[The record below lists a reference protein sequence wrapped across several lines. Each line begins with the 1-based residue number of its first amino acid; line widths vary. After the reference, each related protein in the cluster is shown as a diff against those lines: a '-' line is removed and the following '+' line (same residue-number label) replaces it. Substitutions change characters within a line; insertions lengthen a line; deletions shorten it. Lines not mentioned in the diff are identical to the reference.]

1 MVYLKH
7 VRLERNA
14 QRNGQRSSPARDETD
29 NLLPKAIQGQ
39 KYDEPDIVIQNE

>member
-1 MVYLKH
+1 MH
-7 VRLERNA
+7 NA
-14 QRNGQRSSPARDETD
+14 MDNDQAARDETD